1 MASERGRQ
9 PTPGDDLVLP
19 FRTVK
24 SDVIGRIIRLGEVV
38 DCIRTTARAPLLLP
52 GLPGAGDSRAASV
65 ARDCGAPPAGVDP

>member
-9 PTPGDDLVLP
+9 PRPGDDLVLP

-38 DCIRTTARAPLLLP
+38 DCILTRHAYPEPVSYALGEAR
-52 GLPGAGDSRAASV
+52 GRQHRAD
-65 ARDCGAPPAGVDP
+65 R